1 MVKFSYAPAIAL
13 VSLLFAIGGCGGSD
27 SPRRYSVT
35 TLASP
40 SGSIGPASA
49 VVEAGS
55 VATFTIS
62 PASGA
67 IVVGVAGCGGALTS
81 PNTYAT
87 AAVTA
92 DCTVTATF
100 ARAATLIEGL
110 ASPWGMVEL
119 PDGRWLITERSAG
132 LVLTNADKTA
142 VERRIAVPLPIAVVG
157 QGGLLD
163 IALDPDFAS
172 DPWVYLA
179 YAEAGVGAET
189 GLYGTAVARARLTG
203 NALSAPQVIFRQSPK
218 LPTTHHYGAR
228 LVFRAD
234 KTLFVAMGERGYG
247 ALVQQT
253 GNSIGRV
260 VRISRDG
267 SSIETT
273 AQGFRNPQGAALRP
287 GTDELWIN
295 EHGPQGG
302 DELNRIVA
310 GGNYGW
316 PVVSY
321 GCNYG
326 DPVGDACRIGGGT
339 HAPTFIEPVSFWVPT
354 SIAPAGLVFYTGSRF
369 PQWSGDVFM
378 GALAGTALWRVRL
391 SGNGEISRERLFANL
406 GERIRDVR
414 QGRDGL
420 LYLLTDS
427 GRMVQVRD

>member
-13 VSLLFAIGGCGGSD
+13 VPLLFAITGCGGSD

-55 VATFTIS
+55 LATFTIS

-67 IVVGVAGCGGALTS
+67 IVVGVAGCGGALTT
-81 PNTYAT
+81 PNTYVT

-92 DCTVTATF
+92 DCRVTATF
-100 ARAATLIEGL
+100 ARAVTLIEGL

-142 VERRIAVPLPIAVVG
+142 VETRIPVLLPIAVLG

-163 IALDPDFAS
+163 VALDPDFAS

-189 GLYGTAVARARLTG
+189 GLYGAAVARARLSG

-267 SSIETT
+267 SSVETT

-287 GTDELWIN
+287 GTDELWLN

-339 HAPTFIEPVSFWVPT
+339 HAPNFIEPVSFWVPT

-420 LYLLTDS
+420 LYLITDS
-427 GRMVQVRD
+427 GRMMRVSD

>member
-1 MVKFSYAPAIAL
+1 
-13 VSLLFAIGGCGGSD
+13 
-27 SPRRYSVT
+27 
-35 TLASP
+35 
-40 SGSIGPASA
+40 

-55 VATFTIS
+55 LATFTIS

-81 PNTYAT
+81 PNTYVT
-87 AAVTA
+87 LAVTA
-92 DCTVTATF
+92 DCRVTATF

-142 VERRIAVPLPIAVVG
+142 VETRIPVLLPIAVLG

-163 IALDPDFAS
+163 VALDPDFAS

-189 GLYGTAVARARLTG
+189 GLYGAAVARARLSG

-287 GTDELWIN
+287 GTDELWLN

-339 HAPTFIEPVSFWVPT
+339 HAPNFTEPVSFWVPT

-391 SGNGEISRERLFANL
+391 SGNGEIGRERLLANL

-427 GRMVQVRD
+427 GRMMRVRD

>member
-1 MVKFSYAPAIAL
+1 
-13 VSLLFAIGGCGGSD
+13 
-27 SPRRYSVT
+27 
-35 TLASP
+35 
-40 SGSIGPASA
+40 
-49 VVEAGS
+49 
-55 VATFTIS
+55 
-62 PASGA
+62 
-67 IVVGVAGCGGALTS
+67 
-81 PNTYAT
+81 
-87 AAVTA
+87 
-92 DCTVTATF
+92 
-100 ARAATLIEGL
+100 
-110 ASPWGMVEL
+110 
-119 PDGRWLITERSAG
+119 
-132 LVLTNADKTA
+132 
-142 VERRIAVPLPIAVVG
+142 
-157 QGGLLD
+157 
-163 IALDPDFAS
+163 
-172 DPWVYLA
+172 
-179 YAEAGVGAET
+179 
-189 GLYGTAVARARLTG
+189 
-203 NALSAPQVIFRQSPK
+203 
-218 LPTTHHYGAR
+218 
-228 LVFRAD
+228 VFRAD
-234 KTLFVAMGERGYG
+234 NTLFVALGERGYG

-267 SSIETT
+267 GSIETT

-287 GTDELWIN
+287 GTDELWLN

-339 HAPTFIEPVSFWVPT
+339 HAPNFIEPVSFWVPT

-369 PQWSGDVFM
+369 PQWSGDAFM

-391 SGNGEISRERLFANL
+391 SGNGEIGRERLFANL

-427 GRMVQVRD
+427 GRMMRVSD